1 MCYQSHFLLGVSFKT
16 GRYQD
21 QQFLNTTT
29 NSWTHSR
36 ELAADG
42 FLSESAGAASHR
54 AQLFVFVAGIVRK
67 SRLARFLRK
76 VSTDRNALT
85 GTATD
90 DKQLSHFF
98 SGPRSNFCFD
108 LSFIHLHCPD
118 IIDVTL
124 ACEDTKSVNICPLC

>member
-1 MCYQSHFLLGVSFKT
+1 MCHQSHFLLGVSYKAE
-16 GRYQD
+16 RYQD
-21 QQFLNTTT
+21 QQSLKSTT
-29 NSWTHSR
+29 NSWTDSR

-90 DKQLSHFF
+90 DKQLSRFF
-98 SGPRSNFCFD
+98 SGPRSDFCFD

>member
-1 MCYQSHFLLGVSFKT
+1 MCYQSHFLLGVSFKA

-21 QQFLNTTT
+21 QQSLKSTT
-29 NSWTHSR
+29 NSWTDSR

-54 AQLFVFVAGIVRK
+54 TQLFVFVAGIVRK
-67 SRLARFLRK
+67 TRLARFLRK

-90 DKQLSHFF
+90 EKQLSRFF
-98 SGPRSNFCFD
+98 IGPRSDFCLD
-108 LSFIHLHCPD
+108 LSFTYIAQ
-118 IIDVTL
+118 T
-124 ACEDTKSVNICPLC
+124 

>member
-1 MCYQSHFLLGVSFKT
+1 MCYQSHFFLGVSFKA

-21 QQFLNTTT
+21 QQSLKSTT
-29 NSWTHSR
+29 NSWTESR

-54 AQLFVFVAGIVRK
+54 TQLFVFVAGIVRK
-67 SRLARFLRK
+67 TRLARFLRK

-90 DKQLSHFF
+90 DKQLSRYC
-98 SGPRSNFCFD
+98 SGPRSDFCLD
-108 LSFIHLHCPD
+108 LSFTYIAQ
-118 IIDVTL
+118 T
-124 ACEDTKSVNICPLC
+124 

>member
-29 NSWTHSR
+29 NSWTDSR

-54 AQLFVFVAGIVRK
+54 TQLFVFVTGIVRK
-67 SRLARFLRK
+67 ARLARFLRK
-76 VSTDRNALT
+76 VSTDRNALA

-90 DKQLSHFF
+90 DKQLSRFF
-98 SGPRSNFCFD
+98 SGPRSDFCFD
-108 LSFIHLHCPD
+108 LSFTYIAQ
-118 IIDVTL
+118 T
-124 ACEDTKSVNICPLC
+124 